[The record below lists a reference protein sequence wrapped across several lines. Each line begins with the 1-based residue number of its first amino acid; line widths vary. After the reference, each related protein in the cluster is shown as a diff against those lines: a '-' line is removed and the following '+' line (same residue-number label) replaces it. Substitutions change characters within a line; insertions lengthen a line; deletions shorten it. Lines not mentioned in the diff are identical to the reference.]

1 MLQRLLFL
9 SVLLLSSCTSLR
21 HSDLLDEDVLGAYSK
36 RQASTVLE
44 LQSQELFNLPPAR
57 VKPTIAIYPNSFTDL
72 TGQRK
77 SNSTFALFSSAI
89 TQSPD
94 AFLIRAFKHAAGGKF
109 FTVVERVGLDNLTK
123 DPNTPNLSLIHI

>member
-1 MLQRLLFL
+1 M
-9 SVLLLSSCTSLR
+9 T
-21 HSDLLDEDVLGAYSK
+21 
-36 RQASTVLE
+36 STVLE

-94 AFLIRAFKHAAGGKF
+94 AFLIRAFKQADIAF
-109 FTVVERVGLDNLTK
+109 YSR
-123 DPNTPNLSLIHI
+123 

>member
-77 SNSTFALFSSAI
+77 SNSTFALF
-89 TQSPD
+89 
-94 AFLIRAFKHAAGGKF
+94 
-109 FTVVERVGLDNLTK
+109 
-123 DPNTPNLSLIHI
+123 LSLIHI